1 VRYINRGPCI
11 VNSFVI
17 FRPKCQHRFTDMG
30 RKQRLAAEAAAAEAA
45 AAAAKAAEEAAAI
58 EAAKPREPTPGSGYT
73 LVVDDVRR
81 SLSPEYKREKSP
93 FELGEKRNLQCA
105 SAKAIIDKALVMDI
119 TGGVTNVDEYISLF
133 FTDSCVIDRAVLSDV
148 SSPNVKIIVVD
159 EDDEEAMARAAE
171 MMAAK
176 AASEGPQDGSQD
188 EKKLR
193 LKIWRQAQNLLNRD
207 SQGTGSIKWLTGLQ
221 LVTRPQVSLWT

>member
-1 VRYINRGPCI
+1 LRRLNPE
-11 VNSFVI
+11 S
-17 FRPKCQHRFTDMG
+17 QHR
-30 RKQRLAAEAAAAEAA
+30 AV
-45 AAAAKAAEEAAAI
+45 
-58 EAAKPREPTPGSGYT
+58 GYT
-73 LVVDDVRR
+73 LVVEDVRR

-159 EDDEEAMARAAE
+159 EDDEEAMAQAAE

-176 AASEGPQDGSQD
+176 AASEGPQD

-193 LKIWRQAQNLLNRD
+193 LKIWRQAKNLRILD
-207 SQGTGSIKWLTGLQ
+207 SQEKVSIKWLTGLQ